1 MVYEFNITVPAAT
14 TKDEPEEIEAQLV
27 PGIIT
32 RVEAEFPSGCHRLV
46 HISIVE
52 GAYQM
57 FPRNPDGTLS
67 ADGRTITFNPYQKL
81 TRGHHILKI
90 RGWSPQTSYP
100 HRIGVRFNV
109 QPEEVATPWE
119 ALRNFVN
126 LFKKLVGM

>member
-1 MVYEFNITVPAAT
+1 MVYEFNITIPAGT
-14 TKDEPEEIEAQLV
+14 TKDEPTEIEAQLV

-32 RVEAEFPSGCHRLV
+32 LVEAEFPNGCHRLV

-67 ADGRTITFNPYQKL
+67 ADGYRITFNPYQKL

-90 RGWSPQTSYP
+90 RGWSPLTRYQ
-100 HRIGVRFNV
+100 HKIGIRFNV

-119 ALRNFVN
+119 VLRDFVAI
-126 LFKKLVGM
+126 FKKLIGV